1 MSCYVFWI
9 KHYIFIVTA
18 NLKAKSENE
27 NERNEDPMDGENN
40 AGDRVVCTD
49 VELKK
54 LAECVKEY
62 WRKMIPK
69 LGLTQEN
76 LKSFEENKSEETGA

>member
-1 MSCYVFWI
+1 MNS
-9 KHYIFIVTA
+9 
-18 NLKAKSENE
+18 
-27 NERNEDPMDGENN
+27 ENN

-49 VELKK
+49 AELKK